1 MDNAETPSTADAETV
16 EPAAAEPASATPA
29 AAEPAAAEPVI
40 ATPVLPREDAP
51 LIANGEIRGASPAD
65 GSELR
70 PVAVTELATVDDV
83 VARCRTAQTTHGARS
98 VEDRASLL
106 RRFADAL
113 LRRGDETVAMLMSES
128 GKLEQEARLV
138 EVLPTADLAA
148 YWCEEGPMLLA
159 SQAPEL
165 DAIAYPGKRA
175 TIERAPRGVV
185 ALITPWN
192 FPVAIPLRTIFP
204 ALLAGDGIVM
214 KPSEYA
220 PRCAELI
227 AAAAREVYGDDLVT
241 LVQGG
246 GDVGAALIWAGVDA
260 VVFTGSVATGRKVAR
275 AAADALVPVSLEL
288 GGKDAAIVLD
298 DADLERTANG
308 IVWGAF
314 ANAGQN
320 CAAIERV
327 YATPGIAGKLEER
340 IVALTKALVL
350 GRDVGPMA
358 TPAQLALVARHV
370 DEAVAAGARALTGG
384 ARADR
389 AGLWYPPTVL
399 VDVPPDA
406 AVLVDETFGPV
417 LPIVRVESEEAAIT
431 AANAS
436 RFGLTGSVWTR
447 DLERGERV
455 ARRLRTGV
463 ATVNNHAFTGA
474 VPSLPWSG
482 VGESGYGVTNSAHAL
497 DLLARPRTILV
508 DASRAKR
515 ELWWHPYTP
524 ALAVIARSM
533 TVLRTRGAGIGR
545 KIKAVLALLGGFLK
559 RWKV

>member
-1 MDNAETPSTADAETV
+1 MDNAESPSNADAEPARV
-16 EPAAAEPASATPA
+16 VVDSAAAEPPM
-29 AAEPAAAEPVI
+29 
-40 ATPVLPREDAP
+40 PREDAP
-51 LIANGEIRGASPAD
+51 IIEDGAIHGASPAD
-65 GSELR
+65 GTALTPVPVTDIDTLR
-70 PVAVTELATVDDV
+70 EV
-83 VARCRTAQTTHGARS
+83 VARCRAAQARHGARS
-98 VEDRASLL
+98 VEDRATLL

-113 LRRGDETVAMLMSES
+113 LRRGEETVRVLMNEC

-148 YWCEEGPMLLA
+148 YWCEEGPALLA
-159 SQAPEL
+159 NIAPEL
-165 DAIAYPGKRA
+165 HPISYPGKRA
-175 TIERAPRGVV
+175 TIERAPRGVI

-204 ALLAGDGIVM
+204 ALLAGDGVVM
-214 KPSEYA
+214 KPSEYS

-227 AAAAREVYGDDLVT
+227 AGAAREVFGEDLLIV
-241 LVQGG
+241 VQGG
-246 GDVGAALIWAGVDA
+246 GDLGAALIAADVDA
-260 VVFTGSVATGRKVAR
+260 VVFTGSVATGKKVAH
-275 AAADALVPVSLEL
+275 AAAEACVPVSLEL

-298 DADLERTANG
+298 DADLERTARG
-308 IVWGAF
+308 LVWAAF

-320 CAAIERV
+320 CAAVERV
-327 YATPGIAGKLEER
+327 YATPGIASKLEES
-340 IVALTKALVL
+340 IVAVTKELVL
-350 GRDVGPMA
+350 GRDVGPM
-358 TPAQLALVARHV
+358 TTLAQLQVVTRHV
-370 DEAVAAGARALTGG
+370 DEAVAAGARVLVGG

-389 AGLWYPPTVL
+389 VGLWYPPTVL
-399 VDVPPDA
+399 VDVPADA
-406 AVLVDETFGPV
+406 AVLHDETFGPV
-417 LPIVRVESEEAAIT
+417 LPIVRVDNEEAAIT

-482 VGESGYGVTNSAHAL
+482 IGESGYGVTNSAHAL
-497 DLLARPRTILV
+497 ELLSRPRAILV

-515 ELWWHPYTP
+515 EMWWHPYTP
-524 ALAVIARSM
+524 ALSAIARSM
-533 TVLRTRGAGIGR
+533 TSLRTGGVGIGA
-545 KIKAVLALLGGFLK
+545 KLAAVGALLGGFLK

>member
-1 MDNAETPSTADAETV
+1 MDHDVTPSITDAELV
-16 EPAAAEPASATPA
+16 ETAAAEPPR
-29 AAEPAAAEPVI
+29 AEPSRPA
-40 ATPVLPREDAP
+40 EDAP
-51 LIANGEIRGASPAD
+51 LLVDGELRGASPAD
-65 GSELR
+65 GTALR
-70 PVAVTELATVDDV
+70 PVAVTDV
-83 VARCRTAQTTHGARS
+83 STLPALVARCRAAQERHGARS
-98 VEDRASLL
+98 VEDRATLL

-113 LRRGDETVAMLMSES
+113 LRRGEETVRVLMEEC

-148 YWCEEGPMLLA
+148 FWCEDGPALLA
-159 SQAPEL
+159 NEEPEL
-165 DAIAYPGKRA
+165 DPMSYPGKRA

-204 ALLAGDGIVM
+204 ALLAGDGVVM

-220 PRCAELI
+220 PRCAEVI
-227 AAAAREVYGDDLVT
+227 AAAAREVFGEDLVV
-241 LVQGG
+241 LAQGG
-246 GDVGAALIWAGVDA
+246 GDVGAGLIAAGVDA
-260 VVFTGSVATGRKVAR
+260 VVFTGSVATGRKVAH
-275 AAADALVPVSLEL
+275 AAADVFVPVSLEL

-327 YATPGIAGKLEER
+327 YVTPGIAGKLEER

-350 GRDVGPMA
+350 GRDVGPMT

-370 DEAVAAGARALTGG
+370 DEAVAAGARALVGG

-389 AGLWYPPTVL
+389 PGLWYPPTVL
-399 VDVPPDA
+399 VDVPLDA

-417 LPIVRVESEEAAIT
+417 LPLVRVDSEEAAIE

-436 RFGLTGSVWTR
+436 RFGLTGSVWTH

-463 ATVNNHAFTGA
+463 TMVNNHSFTGA

-497 DLLARPRTILV
+497 DLLSRPRTILV

-524 ALAVIARSM
+524 ALAVVARSL
-533 TVLRTRGAGIGR
+533 TVLRTRGAGLGP
-545 KIKAVLALLGGFLK
+545 KLKAVLALLGGFLK

>member
-1 MDNAETPSTADAETV
+1 MDNAESPSNADAEPAT
-16 EPAAAEPASATPA
+16 EDADSAAAEQP
-29 AAEPAAAEPVI
+29 
-40 ATPVLPREDAP
+40 LPREDAP
-51 LIANGEIRGASPAD
+51 IMEDGAIRGASPAD
-65 GSELR
+65 GTALTPVPVTDIDTLR
-70 PVAVTELATVDDV
+70 DV
-83 VARCRTAQTTHGARS
+83 VARCRAAQARHGARS
-98 VEDRASLL
+98 VEDRATLL

-113 LRRGDETVAMLMSES
+113 LRRGEETVRVLMNEC

-148 YWCEEGPMLLA
+148 YWCEEGPALL
-159 SQAPEL
+159 SSIAPEL
-165 DAIAYPGKRA
+165 DPISYPGKRA
-175 TIERAPRGVV
+175 TIERAPRGVI

-204 ALLAGDGIVM
+204 ALLAGDGVVM
-214 KPSEYA
+214 KPSEYS

-227 AAAAREVYGDDLVT
+227 AAAAREVFGEDLLIV
-241 LVQGG
+241 VQGG
-246 GDVGAALIWAGVDA
+246 GDLGAALIAADVDA
-260 VVFTGSVATGRKVAR
+260 VVFTGSVATGKKVAH
-275 AAADALVPVSLEL
+275 AAAEACVPVSLEL

-298 DADLERTANG
+298 DADLERTARG
-308 IVWGAF
+308 LVWAAF

-320 CAAIERV
+320 CAAVERV
-327 YATPGIAGKLEER
+327 YATPGIASKLEES
-340 IVALTKALVL
+340 IVAVTKELVL
-350 GRDVGPMA
+350 GRDVGPM
-358 TPAQLALVARHV
+358 TTLAQLQLVTRHV
-370 DEAVAAGARALTGG
+370 DEAVAAGARVLVGG

-399 VDVPPDA
+399 VDVPADA
-406 AVLVDETFGPV
+406 AVLHDETFGPV
-417 LPIVRVESEEAAIT
+417 LPIVRVDNEEAAII

-497 DLLARPRTILV
+497 DLLSRPRAILV

-515 ELWWHPYTP
+515 EMWWHPYTP
-524 ALAVIARSM
+524 ALSAIARSM
-533 TVLRTRGAGIGR
+533 TSLRTGGVGIGVKLR
-545 KIKAVLALLGGFLK
+545 AVGALLGGFLK